1 MIITKTSN
9 FLISDCAHLVLPYHR
24 LLDEQR
30 ELRRGRIGTTKRGIG
45 PAYGDK
51 AARTGLR
58 VSDLMQP
65 TLFSKKLEAKMREN
79 NAILRALGAE
89 PNDFREVSQQ
99 YLAAGVGLGAFFC
112 NQVG

>member
-1 MIITKTSN
+1 MLRTWFCPIIEHWTSSASCAKSVTK
-9 FLISDCAHLVLPYHR
+9 
-24 LLDEQR
+24 
-30 ELRRGRIGTTKRGIG
+30 IGTTKRGIG

-89 PNDFREVSQQ
+89 PNDFREV
-99 YLAAGVGLGAFFC
+99 
-112 NQVG
+112 NQAISWRRAQC